1 MIPIGKR
8 TILTISEQDAT
19 DYTAHWKTLSE
30 SGKVTTNYANKQI
43 RYVRQMIDTH
53 LDDIRMPDSKRIN
66 VFEKKRVK
74 KLAYDP
80 EDDERKKLPLPE
92 TWIRN
97 RLIKDR
103 VLEALEQEASDIAI
117 ISAIGGSRASEIY
130 DVPAADIH
138 LDHPIP
144 HIRFR
149 IVLDGPERRELKSK
163 ASIRTLVLQGPAL
176 AAMRRHPTGFPG
188 HRGKAKFSGTVNKF
202 LRENGLFPPVPEG
215 VDGHYVISGTRHS
228 FEDRMK
234 AAKIDNEERA
244 FLMGHSIGRVRGR
257 PVYGSELE
265 LPIRALLQ
273 EMVAIE
279 GDDWSPRPIAELWA
293 EIDRL
298 LEEKGHRIR

>member
-1 MIPIGKR
+1 MVRGAREFAAQIGKR

-144 HIRFR
+144 HIKFR

-163 ASIRTLVLQGPAL
+163 ASFGRSSSKDQHWPPCVGIRRASQGI
-176 AAMRRHPTGFPG
+176 AARR
-188 HRGKAKFSGTVNKF
+188 SS
-202 LRENGLFPPVPEG
+202 L
-215 VDGHYVISGTRHS
+215 
-228 FEDRMK
+228 
-234 AAKIDNEERA
+234 
-244 FLMGHSIGRVRGR
+244 GRLTSSCGR
-257 PVYGSELE
+257 TDCS
-265 LPIRALLQ
+265 RQFRSA
-273 EMVAIE
+273 
-279 GDDWSPRPIAELWA
+279 
-293 EIDRL
+293 
-298 LEEKGHRIR
+298 